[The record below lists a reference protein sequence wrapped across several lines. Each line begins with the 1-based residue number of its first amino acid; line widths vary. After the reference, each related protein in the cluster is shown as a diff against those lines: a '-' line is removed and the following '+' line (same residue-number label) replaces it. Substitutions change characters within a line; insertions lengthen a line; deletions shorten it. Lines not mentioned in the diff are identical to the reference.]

1 MLIVTL
7 SIIPKIWNQ
16 SECPSV
22 LKWTMKMRS
31 YWQLMMAAVESVF
44 FRDCDQEAVPAPT
57 PMHR

>member
-31 YWQLMMAAVESVF
+31 YWMMAAVEGIISVL
-44 FRDCDQEAVPAPT
+44 
-57 PMHR
+57 